1 MKVAVLAFAALL
13 WVVLAG
19 LSTAR
24 RSAAKYAQPGGRVE
38 YQELSWSPDGRR
50 ISFTSR
56 RDGNWD
62 VYVMNADGSRPAR
75 LTDDPASDLYSTW
88 SPDGK
93 KIAFGSKRG
102 GKFDIYVMGADG
114 SNPTRLTGGAGDS
127 TFPSWS
133 PDGKRIAYMS
143 NAGGKWQIYLVNAGG
158 SGRRRVTVSS
168 GNDYNPS
175 WSPDGSRLA
184 FESDRDGG
192 DIDEI
197 YTIGA
202 DGRRER
208 RITYNNAE
216 GVNDVFPTWY
226 ARRRISYSSVK
237 NRRADV
243 YVVSDDGS
251 NPTLLIE
258 KASYARWSPDKS
270 EIAYIS
276 QGDGGASAQIYVMNA
291 DGSNRRRLTR

>member
-13 WVVLAG
+13 WIVLAG
-19 LSTAR
+19 LFTAR
-24 RSAAKYAQPGGRVE
+24 RSAAKYVQPGGRVE
-38 YQELSWSPDGRR
+38 YQELSWAPDGRR

-143 NAGGKWQIYLVNAGG
+143 NAGGKWRIYLVNAGG

-184 FESDRDGG
+184 FPFVHTKAPR
-192 DIDEI
+192 
-197 YTIGA
+197 
-202 DGRRER
+202 
-208 RITYNNAE
+208 NL
-216 GVNDVFPTWY
+216 
-226 ARRRISYSSVK
+226 RRRGMAEAASTTFAGPAESLPSNLFTCPSLNTCITPT
-237 NRRADV
+237 
-243 YVVSDDGS
+243 GS
-251 NPTLLIE
+251 E
-258 KASYARWSPDKS
+258 KAVHADRVRVSKGAGS
-270 EIAYIS
+270 EPHDAGRGTFRAMIPAAFTEPS
-276 QGDGGASAQIYVMNA
+276 
-291 DGSNRRRLTR
+291 T